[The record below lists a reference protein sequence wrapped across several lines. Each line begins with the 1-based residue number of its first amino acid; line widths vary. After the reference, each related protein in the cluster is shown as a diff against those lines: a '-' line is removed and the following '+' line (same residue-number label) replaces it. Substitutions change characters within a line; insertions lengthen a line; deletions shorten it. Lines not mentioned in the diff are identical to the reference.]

1 MDVEIFVHGV
11 PNGESFWGKDEDRN
25 YFGNFYDQSCSD
37 KVRFFIQTRTSNGKI
52 YCYYNYLVY
61 GNVVGNDGRD
71 GSYFGLSIRFAAYC
85 KDFMNVYK
93 VLDIVFSTYV
103 VNSILKMQN
112 GNYKYIVPD
121 FSNAHDVL
129 KKISSS
135 IWELIQSALTGES
148 FCTLNGF
155 KTNGTQFPSA
165 NLYES
170 TSSEVEAAVRQYGKI
185 VISPYYQTSR
195 EKTLAKNYE
204 ARLNAEKQQCEDRIR
219 ANATASKNEITQKE
233 NELSLL
239 RTNNSNLASKIAEQK
254 ETIQKLNGKIQE
266 HNLTKKNIAIIETI
280 KEPVIEL
287 ASALGYTA
295 QSNLDDGH
303 KWKLQSFI
311 RYIIPWINTILGVII
326 ISILIFP
333 SKEKNIEQH
342 DDLYVLNDTINMLKA
357 ENEDLKSQI
366 QVVEQSKENMIIE
379 DVNHTFGTGS
389 YDAIESPT
397 KPARIDA
404 SDYNARKIFFLK

>member
-1 MDVEIFVHGV
+1 M
-11 PNGESFWGKDEDRN
+11 
-25 YFGNFYDQSCSD
+25 
-37 KVRFFIQTRTSNGKI
+37 
-52 YCYYNYLVY
+52 
-61 GNVVGNDGRD
+61 
-71 GSYFGLSIRFAAYC
+71 
-85 KDFMNVYK
+85 
-93 VLDIVFSTYV
+93 
-103 VNSILKMQN
+103 
-112 GNYKYIVPD
+112 
-121 FSNAHDVL
+121 
-129 KKISSS
+129 
-135 IWELIQSALTGES
+135 
-148 FCTLNGF
+148 
-155 KTNGTQFPSA
+155 
-165 NLYES
+165 
-170 TSSEVEAAVRQYGKI
+170 
-185 VISPYYQTSR
+185 
-195 EKTLAKNYE
+195 
-204 ARLNAEKQQCEDRIR
+204 
-219 ANATASKNEITQKE
+219 
-233 NELSLL
+233 
-239 RTNNSNLASKIAEQK
+239 ASKIAEQK

-404 SDYNARKIFFLK
+404 SDYNARKNIFLKIGQTHYASIQNVNNSNNQKWTIKIGRDDGVSITFKPKSTDVTLIYDNSKGEHIERKLIAKQQKKL

>member
-103 VNSILKMQN
+103 VNSILKIQN

-121 FSNAHDVL
+121 FSNVHDVL

-195 EKTLAKNYE
+195 
-204 ARLNAEKQQCEDRIR
+204 
-219 ANATASKNEITQKE
+219 
-233 NELSLL
+233 
-239 RTNNSNLASKIAEQK
+239 
-254 ETIQKLNGKIQE
+254 
-266 HNLTKKNIAIIETI
+266 KK
-280 KEPVIEL
+280 
-287 ASALGYTA
+287 
-295 QSNLDDGH
+295 
-303 KWKLQSFI
+303 
-311 RYIIPWINTILGVII
+311 R
-326 ISILIFP
+326 
-333 SKEKNIEQH
+333 
-342 DDLYVLNDTINMLKA
+342 
-357 ENEDLKSQI
+357 
-366 QVVEQSKENMIIE
+366 
-379 DVNHTFGTGS
+379 
-389 YDAIESPT
+389 
-397 KPARIDA
+397 
-404 SDYNARKIFFLK
+404 